1 MYVCHIY
8 VGLPIAV
15 LYSLIASY
23 LLLSY
28 FQNKKK
34 TNMFLFC
41 IGVLHLSSLFIM
53 PLLCF
58 TIIFLPTKD
67 IFLQYNEKVYT
78 YIIDI
83 ISFANHALNKIIY
96 PIIKIYCQSGY
107 ISSIYK
113 FMHFSLKD
121 WILELNSFWLSLI
134 GIIISFILKQISE
147 EYENQFE
154 FLLNYLNILDLISVY
169 IEIAYSIGNLPTYFF
184 KTFIYSE
191 EYEYFILGKI
201 SLYKEKKIEKFKK
214 HFKKLCQL
222 NLTYINDNAK
232 FNCLSEIPTFI
243 DKIKSE
249 KYFKMEELGLVE
261 PEILDEGMT
270 RKKLEEL
277 ISEPYEKC
285 KDYSRKLDR
294 IKNIKEDILG
304 QKDNEEN
311 KSCAYKLVKCCS
323 SNKWKKI

>member
-201 SLYKEKKIEKFKK
+201 SLYKEKK
-214 HFKKLCQL
+214 
-222 NLTYINDNAK
+222 
-232 FNCLSEIPTFI
+232 
-243 DKIKSE
+243 
-249 KYFKMEELGLVE
+249 
-261 PEILDEGMT
+261 
-270 RKKLEEL
+270 
-277 ISEPYEKC
+277 
-285 KDYSRKLDR
+285 
-294 IKNIKEDILG
+294 
-304 QKDNEEN
+304 
-311 KSCAYKLVKCCS
+311 
-323 SNKWKKI
+323 